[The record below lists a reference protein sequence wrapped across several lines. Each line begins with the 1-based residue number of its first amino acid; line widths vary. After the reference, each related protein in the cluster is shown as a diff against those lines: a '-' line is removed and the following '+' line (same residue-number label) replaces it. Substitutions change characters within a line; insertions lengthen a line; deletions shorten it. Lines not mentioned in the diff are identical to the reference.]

1 MKNNIINKGEIMNK
15 FTKVGVS
22 ALAGS
27 LASFAAANA
36 VEMSAAGSA
45 KITYIGTDSTE
56 VTGNPMGM
64 NTSISFSGSGEV
76 NGYATSLVVTAAD
89 QFGGMSSASLSVDLG
104 DMGKVT
110 FDQSVGVGGL
120 STIDDKTPTAAEE
133 VWDGLDAVVGTKDGR
148 VGMGNAGVIVYE
160 NSYSGVK
167 FSGQF
172 AKGAPTANS
181 DDSTG
186 GAYSGTSYD
195 FALTATG
202 DDYGIDGIAFGGGY
216 GKIANG
222 SQTLAGDSDTDMHA
236 TAFVNYSV
244 GMVTAGVQQSTIQRG
259 RAAKLDEKT
268 QAWGLSA
275 NINDNLSISYGERET
290 TYHRTTEVNGS
301 TVTEDIDG
309 MALAYTMGSAKVTV
323 QQNETSN
330 NGGVAKADDKATQV
344 ALSLSF

>member
-1 MKNNIINKGEIMNK
+1 MNK
-15 FTKVGVS
+15 FTKVGIS

-36 VEMSAAGSA
+36 VEMTASGSA
-45 KITYIGTDSTE
+45 KLTYINGDKTE

-64 NTSISFSGSGEV
+64 NTSVSFSGSGEV
-76 NGYATSLVVTAAD
+76 NGYATTLLVTAAD

-104 DMGKVT
+104 DMGKIT
-110 FDQSVGVGGL
+110 FDQAVGAGGL

-133 VWDGLDAVVGTKDGR
+133 VWDGLDAVVGASDGR
-148 VGMGNAGVIVYE
+148 VGMGNSGVLVYA
-160 NSYSGVK
+160 NSYSGVN

-172 AKGAPTANS
+172 GKGGSAANTDGS
-181 DDSTG
+181 AAEG
-186 GAYSGTSYD
+186 ISGTSFD

-202 DDYGIDGIAFGGGY
+202 DDYGIDGLAFGGGY

-222 SQTLAGDSDTDMHA
+222 SQTLAADNDTDMHA
-236 TAFVNYSV
+236 TAFVNYSM

-259 RAAKLDEKT
+259 RVSKLDEKT

-275 NINDNLSISYGERET
+275 NINDNLSVSYGERET
-290 TYHRTTEVNGS
+290 TYHRFTEATAGTNV
-301 TVTEDIDG
+301 VEDIEG
-309 MALAYTMGSAKVTV
+309 FALAYTMGSAKVTV

-330 NGGVAKADDKATQV
+330 NGGVALASDEVTEI